1 MKKGFFTLCL
11 LTASLLFVQGQEKVY
26 VETVGPLLKD
36 IAFDQGAPYSNNTPV
51 VKGYNCPTGCVATAM
66 AQIMAFYQYPKEC
79 HGSISYTTESLNIK
93 VNKNLEGY
101 KPDWENILPTYTT
114 GNYTSKQ
121 GEAIADLMSACGAA
135 VHMDYNWDGSGA
147 LSEDVPGAMS
157 QYFGFDVNSDFVI
170 KSDYTDAQYHEM
182 LQNELRAGRPIYY
195 SSTQQ
200 VGAGH
205 AFVCDGFRVQ
215 EGYEKYPEYHFNWGW
230 GGDAND
236 WVRLNK
242 LAAKIT
248 IAGEVLDISYNQ
260 KCILK
265 LHPSNWT
272 SIEETEA
279 AYDSNAP
286 IYDIFG
292 RRVAEPVPGQIYI
305 QNGKKFYVM
314 E

>member
-1 MKKGFFTLCL
+1 
-11 LTASLLFVQGQEKVY
+11 
-26 VETVGPLLKD
+26 
-36 IAFDQGAPYSNNTPV
+36 
-51 VKGYNCPTGCVATAM
+51 M
-66 AQIMAFYQYPKEC
+66 AQIMAYYQYPKEC
-79 HGSISYTTESLNIK
+79 HGSISYKTETLNIT
-93 VNKNLEGY
+93 VEKNLEGY
-101 KPDWENILPTYTT
+101 KPDWANILKTYKPGSYT
-114 GNYTSKQ
+114 GQ
-121 GEAIADLMSACGAA
+121 QADAIADLMSACGAA

-147 LSEDVPGAMS
+147 NSEDVPGAMS
-157 QYFGFDVNSDFVI
+157 QYFGYDIKSDFVI

-205 AFVCDGFRVQ
+205 AFVCDGFRIQ

-230 GGDAND
+230 GGEAND

-248 IAGEVLDISYNQ
+248 MSGEVLDISYNQ
-260 KCILK
+260 KCILN
-265 LHPSNWT
+265 LFPTNWQAV
-272 SIEETEA
+272 EQVEA
-279 AYDSNAP
+279 GLDSNAP

-292 RRVAEPVPGQIYI
+292 RRVTETIPGQIYI
-305 QNGKKFYVM
+305 QNGKKFFVM